1 MPPARLD
8 HANSWIGEKIN
19 CALEQVRLRN
29 KIGVE
34 NTDKLAFRGVESNSE
49 RTRFETSAIDAMN
62 ELDVE
67 AATAQFVRAR
77 GGDLARIVGRIIQ
90 HLNLEKFSRIIQ
102 FADRA
107 QQTLDHV
114 NFVKDR
120 QLHRHLRQ
128 LLKAAGRDR
137 LALSVFEKEINDE
150 IAMDAVGG
158 QTDEHT
164 QIADRPNNVTEASL
178 HGASRSCRWLR
189 QQGRH
194 DDVSATG
201 VKSKNASDG
210 EQISARNAVGAARKP
225 EHCPRFADGNRDA
238 LSTINL

>member
-8 HANSWIGEKIN
+8 HADSRIGEKIN
-19 CALEQVRLRN
+19 RALEQVRLRN

-67 AATAQFVRAR
+67 AATPQFVRAR

-114 NFVKDR
+114 NFIKDR

-128 LLKAAGRDR
+128 LLKAAGRDQ

-150 IAMDAVGG
+150 IAMDAIGG
-158 QTDEHT
+158 KTDEHT
-164 QIADRPNNVTEASL
+164 QIADRPDNVSL
-178 HGASRSCRWLR
+178 HGASRRCPWLR
-189 QQGRH
+189 QRGRH
-194 DDVSATG
+194 DDVSAAG

-210 EQISARNAVGAARKP
+210 EQISAPK
-225 EHCPRFADGNRDA
+225 RFRDC
-238 LSTINL
+238 SQP

>member
-8 HANSWIGEKIN
+8 HADSRIGEKIN
-19 CALEQVRLRN
+19 CALEQVRLRH

-34 NTDKLAFRGVESNSE
+34 NTDKLAFRGVESDSE
-49 RTRFETSAIDAMN
+49 RARFETSAIDAMN

-67 AATAQFVRAR
+67 AATPQFVRAR

-90 HLNLEKFSRIIQ
+90 HLNLEKFSRIVL
-102 FADRA
+102 FRSRV

-128 LLKAAGRDR
+128 LLKAAGWDQ

-150 IAMDAVGG
+150 IAMHAVGG
-158 QTDEHT
+158 KTDEHT
-164 QIADRPNNVTEASL
+164 QIADRPDNVSL
-178 HGASRSCRWLR
+178 HGASRRCPWLR
-189 QQGRH
+189 QRGRH

-210 EQISARNAVGAARKP
+210 EQISARNAFGTARNP

-238 LSTINL
+238 LSTIKL